1 MQAER
6 SSRPGA
12 AIAVAT
18 AVLACT
24 LAFAAPSLGKGSGV
38 TCSYDEVGAPGP
50 ADNVLRIED
59 QSHSVTHIY
68 REGDAIV
75 VFNNA
80 DRDPAICVGGT
91 PTVFNIDRIEYS
103 ASTGVPFF
111 SYIGPGSLAPGA
123 TPEASGSE
131 IEISVHEEYH
141 PEVLNIGGSAG
152 SDTVHVGQLGPHR
165 VGVNLNAQVDGASQ
179 DADTVI
185 DVVNPSE
192 VFVRVVGRPGNDT
205 LSALGGPEFTGP
217 FPADRLSLSG
227 GPGDDTMIGGPHR
240 DLLRGDLGN
249 DVMLGG
255 RGDDLIKVGPG
266 RDLARAGKG
275 NDRIENQ
282 SDVGG
287 IAPDTAPDRVY
298 AGAGNDQV
306 EVAQISGPLPG
317 DFVNCGAG
325 RHDAVGLDPGDRA
338 KNCEKV
344 DVFRR

>member
-1 MQAER
+1 MQAGR
-6 SSRPGA
+6 SGRPGT

-18 AVLACT
+18 AALACT
-24 LAFAAPSLGKGSGV
+24 LAFAAPSLGKDSGV
-38 TCSYDEVGAPGP
+38 ACSYDEVGAPGP
-50 ADNVLRIED
+50 PDNVLRVED
-59 QSHSVTHIY
+59 RSESVTHIY

-80 DRDPAICVGGT
+80 DRDPAVCVGGT
-91 PTVFNIDRIEYS
+91 PTVFNVDRIEYS

-111 SYIGPGSLAPGA
+111 DYIGKGPLAPGA
-123 TPEASGSE
+123 TPETSGSE
-131 IEISVHEEYH
+131 IEISVEEDYH
-141 PEVLNIGGSAG
+141 PEVLNVGASAA
-152 SDTVHVGQLGPHR
+152 SDTVHVGQLGPHQ
-165 VGVNLNAQVDGASQ
+165 VGLNLNSQADGAGQ

-185 DVVNPSE
+185 HVVKPSE
-192 VFVRVVGRPGNDT
+192 VFVRVVGKGGDDT

-255 RGDDLIKVGPG
+255 RDDDLIKVGPG

-275 NDRIENQ
+275 NDRIENE

-287 IAPDTAPDRVY
+287 IAPDTSPDRVY

-306 EVAQISGPLPG
+306 DVAQISSPLPG

-325 RHDAVGLDPGDRA
+325 RHDAVGLDPGDRT